1 MVIVRGVN
9 VFPSA
14 IENVM
19 HEFPEIEEFR
29 VEIFEKEAMKELRII
44 LEPRDYQR
52 SAGALAEQV
61 SQRIRERIG
70 LRPYVELVEP
80 ETLPRFELKAKR
92 FFKL

>member
-1 MVIVRGVN
+1 
-9 VFPSA
+9 
-14 IENVM
+14 VM

-29 VEIFEKEAMKELRII
+29 VEVFEKEAMKELRII
-44 LEPRDYQR
+44 LEPRDHQ
-52 SAGALAEQV
+52 SSTGALAEQV